1 MKNIIAIISLLFL
14 FSCEDNLSS
23 KTPTFE
29 ATVNGNNHWIANN
42 YSAVIQN
49 NQLSISANNQFG
61 AISIFLDS
69 VAIDQYN
76 FYSWTEDF
84 AVFQDTLQYSTQ
96 NDGIGSIAYLS
107 DGFLDIHEIDN
118 INNTISG
125 HFHFDAYNASGEY
138 TINISDGVFYKIPV
152 NLGVQD

>member
-1 MKNIIAIISLLFL
+1 MKNIIALISLLFL

-29 ATVNGNNHWIANN
+29 ATVNGNNHWIADS

-118 INNTISG
+118 IIIDQVDYFVKTDKVSKLNPSSIIEIKDNLS
-125 HFHFDAYNASGEY
+125 FE
-138 TINISDGVFYKIPV
+138 KIR
-152 NLGVQD
+152 